1 MGGKGNPYSGKCSTQ
16 TQTAGAR
23 KRQPGKI
30 CVHPKVN
37 SVLFTS
43 PSSLHSGPGFPPP
56 PLVYVSAKERT
67 RTREG
72 ASGVH
77 GHGRTRDFV
86 GASLMPVCICLEHHT
101 IDAVSFEYMSTMM
114 AEKGLI
120 WGTQDPTNHLSRIYP
135 LNLPVQCS
143 HGP

>member
-23 KRQPGKI
+23 KRQPGKT

-86 GASLMPVCICLEHHT
+86 GASLMPVCICLEHHA
-101 IDAVSFEYMSTMM
+101 IDAVSFEYM
-114 AEKGLI
+114 KGTDLGNTGPNQPSI
-120 WGTQDPTNHLSRIYP
+120 Q
-135 LNLPVQCS
+135 NLPIESSSPVFS
-143 HGP
+143 WPLALI